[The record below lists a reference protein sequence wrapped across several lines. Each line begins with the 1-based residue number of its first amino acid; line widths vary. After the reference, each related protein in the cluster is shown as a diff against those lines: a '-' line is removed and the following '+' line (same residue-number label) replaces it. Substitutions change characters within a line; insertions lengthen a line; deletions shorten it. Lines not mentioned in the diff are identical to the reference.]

1 MIQNPELKI
10 LGFENS
16 YDEANVVVFGAPF
29 DGTVSYR
36 PGSRFGPSAIRN
48 ESYGIETYSPYQNAD
63 LLMDIKGHDAGDLPL
78 PFGDTKAVLDMIK
91 SFTGEIV
98 NDNKIPVM
106 LGGEHLVTLPAVEA
120 VLEKYLDLCIIHLDA
135 HTDLRE
141 DYLGIKLSHA
151 TVIRRIWEKVGD
163 KRIWQFGIRSGE
175 KYEFEWARDHTF
187 LTPFSLDGI
196 EKALEVIGDRPIYLT
211 IDLDVLDP
219 SVFPGTGTPE
229 HGGVT
234 FKELIAF
241 LLKLRGKNIVGADL
255 VELAPHYDASG
266 ISTAAACKL
275 LREVALVI
283 GAKI

>member
-1 MIQNPELKI
+1 MDLNSKISI
-10 LGFENS
+10 LGFDGLYKDSNII
-16 YDEANVVVFGAPF
+16 VFGAPF

-63 LLMDIKGHDAGDLPL
+63 LQDIKGCDAGDLAI
-78 PFGDTKAVLDMIK
+78 PFGDTKVALDMIND
-91 SFTGEIV
+91 FTRNIV
-98 NDNKIPVM
+98 NDGKLPIM

-120 VLEKYLDLCIIHLDA
+120 VLEKFPNLCIIHLDA
-135 HTDLRE
+135 HTDVRE
-141 DYLGIKLSHA
+141 EYMGIMLSHA
-151 TVIRRIWEKVGD
+151 TVVRRIWEITGD

-175 KYEFEWARDHTF
+175 KYEFEWAKEHNY
-187 LTPFSLDGI
+187 LTPFNLEGI
-196 EKALEVIGDRPIYLT
+196 ENALKEIGNRPIYLT

-229 HGGVT
+229 HGGVN
-234 FKELIAF
+234 FNDLMSF
-241 LLKLRGKNIVGADL
+241 LLKLKRKSIVGADL
-255 VELAPHYDASG
+255 VELAPNYDNSG

-283 GAKI
+283 GI